1 MYQAEFQQGSMV
13 LFRQGQKWFSL
24 PASVSIND
32 QVLCPSSQG
41 VMEENICV
49 FRSENMEMRFT
60 LLPDSIEVDFF
71 VRMAEDTPLRDAVY
85 FRNSAGGMDIGH
97 FDRAFCPQ
105 PRRNQGHNLDYH
117 MNLPDCSLTGY
128 FSPSILN
135 FVIGN
140 KQGLAAFG
148 LLDLP
153 DSSRYKLL
161 DDFSILVEACGGN
174 KIVKAGE
181 TYRMPKLL
189 ITFPDDEWQSIPLFR
204 QKLLD
209 YGRYVSRKP
218 ASIPEWWKDPIICTY
233 GDELATLNIP
243 DVEMNGPQ
251 FNADFVRRI
260 VDVAEKEWGIRH
272 MNLVLDAFW
281 QVQFALEP
289 VADEARFGDMRAFV
303 DEMHARGHHVW
314 AWITPMFDS
323 VANGFE
329 PRSEKLGVLSSRT
342 LAPLGVEGCV
352 SIDMT
357 ADNAALY
364 YQETAKKLFGSGE
377 GQYNFDGVKL
387 DYMALQRDPAIH
399 GPYAHPEKGLG
410 VKELKLF
417 YEMFY
422 AAAKAVK
429 PEAIINSSATDPRFE
444 HLLDFNRLHD
454 THAGNAEKE
463 CRARVSTLA
472 CPDLLI
478 DSDGALMYTTWAKRH
493 YLCAAVYA
501 TPSNYYTLQ
510 YEDRALSAADKQ
522 ALGTLLQLAHKRP
535 AGRAEMESFGNWR
548 LVDADGTV
556 NARTIGG
563 HTLIFYPTKD
573 SETGCLFTWQD
584 EAVILPLEGRHFG
597 QLTAQSAVAEEAPLT
612 AGSALLP
619 KGEGCRPD
627 YARDEVTLRLKPGV
641 LYTFRDV
648 DEGNGLDRLF
658 SRRAAN
664 MEHEV
669 QYANH

>member
-1 MYQAEFQQGSMV
+1 MVQAEFQQGHIV
-13 LFRQGQKWFSL
+13 LSREGQKWFSI
-24 PASVSIND
+24 PAGVSVNGE
-32 QVLCPSSQG
+32 VLRPAEAPVQEG
-41 VMEENICV
+41 DTLV
-49 FRSENMEMRFT
+49 FRSERMEMRFR
-60 LLPDSIEVDFF
+60 LLPDSIEADFAI
-71 VRMAEDTPLRDAVY
+71 RMLEDTPIFDAVY
-85 FRNSAGGMDIGH
+85 FRDEQGGMEIAH

-140 KQGLAAFG
+140 AQGLAAFG

-161 DDFSILVEACGGN
+161 DDFSILAEACGGN
-174 KIVKAGE
+174 KVVKAGE

-189 ITFPDDEWQSIPLFR
+189 ITFPEEEWQSIPLFR

-209 YGRYVSRKP
+209 YGRYTPQKP
-218 ASIPEWWKDPIICTY
+218 ASVPEWWKDPIICTY

-260 VDVAEKEWGIRH
+260 VDTAEKEWGIKH

-281 QVQFALEP
+281 QIQFALEP
-289 VADEARFGDMRAFV
+289 VADESRFGDMRAFV
-303 DEMHARGHHVW
+303 DEMHARGHHVL

-329 PRSEKLGVLSSRT
+329 PRSRKLDVLSSRT

-364 YQETAKKLFGSGE
+364 YQETAKKLFGDGE

-410 VKELKLF
+410 VRELKLF

-422 AAAKAVK
+422 SAAKAVK

-472 CPDLLI
+472 CPELLI
-478 DSDGALMYTTWAKRH
+478 DSDGALMYTAWAKRH
-493 YLCAAVYA
+493 YICAAIYA
-501 TPSNYYTLQ
+501 TPSNYYTLK
-510 YEDRALSAADKQ
+510 YEDKALSAADRR
-522 ALGTLLQLAHKRP
+522 ALGTLLQLAHQRP
-535 AGRAEMESFGNWR
+535 SGKAEMESYGNWKLTNAQGR
-548 LVDADGTV
+548 V
-556 NARTIGG
+556 NARAIGG
-563 HTLIFYPTKD
+563 HTLIFYPATE
-573 SETGCLFTWQD
+573 SETGYLFTWQD

-597 QLTAQSAVAEEAPLT
+597 RLEAQSIVTGGAPLT

-619 KGEGCRPD
+619 VGEGCRPD

-658 SRRAAN
+658 SKRAAN
-664 MEHEV
+664 REHEV